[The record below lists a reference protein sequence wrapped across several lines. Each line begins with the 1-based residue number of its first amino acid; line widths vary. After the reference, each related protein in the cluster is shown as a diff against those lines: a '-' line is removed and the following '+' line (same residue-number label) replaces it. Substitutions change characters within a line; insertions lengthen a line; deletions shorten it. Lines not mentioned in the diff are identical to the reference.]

1 MTNMVSLKQ
10 QIVEVLDKS
19 TNNGMKANEI
29 MSIIEQ
35 AITQAQY
42 DMWEE
47 QKKNRDTP
55 STAATDWAVAMIE
68 NKLFGRLDNGE

>member
-1 MTNMVSLKQ
+1 MVSLKQ

-19 TNNGMKANEI
+19 TNNGMKASEI
-29 MSIIEQ
+29 MVIIEQ

-47 QKKNRDTP
+47 QHKNRNTP
-55 STAATDWAVAMIE
+55 PTAATDWAVAMIE

>member
-1 MTNMVSLKQ
+1 MKQ
-10 QIVEVLDKS
+10 KILEILDKS
-19 TNNGMKANEI
+19 TNNGMKAKEI

-35 AITQAQY
+35 GITQAQY

>member
-1 MTNMVSLKQ
+1 MASLKK

-19 TNNGMKANEI
+19 TSNGMKAKEI
-29 MSIIEQ
+29 MGLIQMGII
-35 AITQAQY
+35 QAQY

-47 QKKNRDTP
+47 QRKNSDTP

>member
-1 MTNMVSLKQ
+1 MASLKQ

-29 MSIIEQ
+29 MRIIEQ
-35 AITQAQY
+35 AITSAQY

-68 NKLFGRLDNGE
+68 NKLFGVLD

>member
-1 MTNMVSLKQ
+1 MILMKKK
-10 QIVEVLDKS
+10 IIDVLDKS
-19 TNNGMKANEI
+19 TGNGMKASEI
-29 MSIIEQ
+29 MVIIEQ

-47 QKKNRDTP
+47 QHKNRDTP

-68 NKLFGRLDNGE
+68 NKLFGRLD

>member
-1 MTNMVSLKQ
+1 MASLKK

-29 MSIIEQ
+29 LGIIEQ
-35 AITQAQY
+35 AIIQAQY

-47 QKKNRDTP
+47 QKTNRDTP
-55 STAATDWAVAMIE
+55 STTATDWAVAVIE
-68 NKLFGRLDNGE
+68 NRLFGRLDNGE

>member
-1 MTNMVSLKQ
+1 MVSLKQ

-29 MSIIEQ
+29 MNIIEQ

-55 STAATDWAVAMIE
+55 STSATDWVVAMIE

>member
-1 MTNMVSLKQ
+1 MVSLKQ

>member
-1 MTNMVSLKQ
+1 MASLKK

-19 TNNGMKANEI
+19 TNNGMKAKEI
-29 MSIIEQ
+29 MALIEMAII
-35 AITQAQY
+35 QAQY

-47 QKKNRDTP
+47 QHKNRDTP

-68 NKLFGRLDNGE
+68 NRLFGRLDNGE

>member
-1 MTNMVSLKQ
+1 MVSLEQK
-10 QIVEVLDKS
+10 IVEVLDKS
-19 TNNGMKANEI
+19 TNNGMKAKEI

-42 DMWEE
+42 DMWKE
-47 QKKNRDTP
+47 QKRNRDTP
-55 STAATDWAVAMIE
+55 STADTDWAVAMIE